1 MQYQQ
6 TVSAN
11 FSVYIHLKKYVF
23 FKVIWKLKDYSLES
37 SIIGFWEE
45 FILLINNE

>member
-11 FSVYIHLKKYVF
+11 FSVYMHLNKCVF
-23 FKVIWKLKDYSLES
+23 FNVISKFNDYSPES